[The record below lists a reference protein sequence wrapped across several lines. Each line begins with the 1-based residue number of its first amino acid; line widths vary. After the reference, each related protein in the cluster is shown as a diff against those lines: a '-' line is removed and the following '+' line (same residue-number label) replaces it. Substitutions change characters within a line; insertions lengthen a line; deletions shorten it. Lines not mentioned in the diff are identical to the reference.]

1 MFSRYP
7 QMFLSSFL
15 LPLLLLAVFRWYF
28 KRRKLPPG
36 PPAVPVLGSFPF
48 LQLRRGLV
56 DWATDP
62 RVTKHRQISW
72 QIVPIYISFFN
83 HIPRIVAVTR

>member
-1 MFSRYP
+1 MYGCVLTISSDVSL
-7 QMFLSSFL
+7 FLPVASVT
-15 LPLLLLAVFRWYF
+15 PGCVPMVFQ
-28 KRRKLPPG
+28 KEKT
-36 PPAVPVLGSFPF
+36 PVLGFFPF

-62 RVTKHRQISW
+62 RVTKHRQITW